1 MKRRK
6 PNSELS
12 FMLRWLASKG
22 VEVSPEKFRA
32 VEGKFDRKDLPPQQQ
47 ATVDKIIAVSLK
59 CYDEWRRVGRAA
71 EKIKRQRKA
80 R

>member
-1 MKRRK
+1 MKRRN
-6 PNSELS
+6 PNPELS

-22 VEVSPEKFRA
+22 VEVSPEEFRA
-32 VEGKFDRKDLPPQQQ
+32 VEGKLDRKDLPPEQQ
-47 ATVDKIIAVSLK
+47 ATVEKVISVSLK
-59 CYDEWRRVGRAA
+59 HYDEWRRVGLAA